1 MNSFSEKKITA
12 SLASI
17 LLWIYSIFT
26 VLVLLYMVY
35 NSLREKSDLLSNTFG
50 KPRSLSF
57 HNYITMFTE
66 QKFHL
71 FFFNS
76 VFILVA
82 TLAII
87 VLFSSMVA
95 YALGRY
101 KFRLNGAMQIYFLLG
116 MMFPAQLG
124 VLPIFLMMK
133 SLHLVNSSWSV
144 ILILSSGI
152 SMPVLLLTVFFAK
165 MPSEVYESALLDGAS
180 EWKIFYRIMFPLAS
194 PVIFS
199 ICIIMSVQIWNQFFI
214 SLIFLQSEEKK
225 TVPLIVM
232 KYTGNLMLSMDKALV
247 GSVVATVPIM
257 ILFVVFSEKILD
269 GVASGAVKG

>member
-1 MNSFSEKKITA
+1 MLKEKKLSST
-12 SLASI
+12 LASI
-17 LLWIYSIFT
+17 VLWGYSLFT
-26 VLVLLYMVY
+26 ALVLLYMVY
-35 NSLREKSDLLSNTFG
+35 NSFRSKSDLLSNTFG
-50 KPRSLSF
+50 KPRGLSLKTYGVMFKEQHF
-57 HNYITMFTE
+57 HM
-66 QKFHL
+66 

-82 TLAII
+82 SLAII

-95 YALGRY
+95 YALGRF
-101 KFRLNGAMQIYFLLG
+101 KFRLNGTMQIYFLLG
-116 MMFPAQLG
+116 LMFPAQLG
-124 VLPIFLMMK
+124 VLPVFLLMK
-133 SLHLVNSSWSV
+133 SMHLLNSPWSV
-144 ILILSSGI
+144 IWILSAGI

-165 MPSEVYESALLDGAS
+165 MPSEIYESALLDGAS

-199 ICIIMSVQIWNQFFI
+199 ICIIMSVQIWNQFFMP
-214 SLIFLQSEEKK
+214 LIFLQSEEKK

-247 GSVVATVPIM
+247 ASVLATVPILL
-257 ILFVVFSEKILD
+257 LFIIFSEKILD

>member
-1 MNSFSEKKITA
+1 VSSFSEKKSSA
-12 SLASI
+12 LLASV
-17 LLWIYSIFT
+17 LLWIYSLFT
-26 VLVLLYMVY
+26 VGVLLYLVY

-50 KPRSLSF
+50 KPRSLGL
-57 HNYITMFTE
+57 HNYIIMFTE

-76 VFILVA
+76 IFILF
-82 TLAII
+82 TSLAII

-95 YALGRY
+95 YALGRF

-116 MMFPAQLG
+116 LMFPAQLG
-124 VLPIFLMMK
+124 VLPVFLLMK
-133 SLHLVNSSWSV
+133 DLHLVNSPWSV

-152 SMPVLLLTVFFAK
+152 SMAVLLLTVFFAK
-165 MPSEVYESALLDGAS
+165 MPSELYESALLDGAS
-180 EWKIFYRIMFPLAS
+180 EWKVFYRIMFPLAS

-214 SLIFLQSEEKK
+214 PLIFLQSEEKK

-232 KYTGNLMLSMDKALV
+232 KYTNNLMLSMDKAMV
-247 GSVVATVPIM
+247 ASVVATVPIL
-257 ILFVVFSEKILD
+257 ILFVIFSEKILD